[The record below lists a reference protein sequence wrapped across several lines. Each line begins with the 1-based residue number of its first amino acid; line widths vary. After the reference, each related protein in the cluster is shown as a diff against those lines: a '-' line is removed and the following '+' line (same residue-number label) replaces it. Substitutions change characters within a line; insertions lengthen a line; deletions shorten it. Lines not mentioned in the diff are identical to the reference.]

1 MHTYRLEGEVEP
13 QFRAVSSSCEL
24 PVRARRASQ
33 LETRDSNSRLPT
45 ELFKAVTSLVAAA
58 SLAVASPA
66 HAQSDTSWATLQSAF
81 RTYVGADS
89 IVGASLL
96 TARDGRQLQ
105 RVNIGMGDRALAQP
119 ITDATLYHWGSIT
132 KTLTAVA
139 IMQLRDRGKLS
150 LDDRI
155 TRYLPELRRIHDPYG
170 SMDDITLR
178 MLMSHSAGT
187 RNGTWPYGEGRPWEP
202 FEPTS
207 WDQLVAMMPYQQ
219 LLFAP
224 GSQYGYSNPAFV
236 YLARVIEQI
245 TGDPWIHYIQKNIW
259 TPLGLTRSY
268 VSATPYHLAADRS
281 NNYYVQRDSA
291 TKALRVVAN
300 GRDFNP
306 GITIPN
312 GGWNAPLDD
321 ILAWG
326 AFLTNATNGDARKQK
341 TFDTIL
347 TRASLDEMWRAVVP
361 LEQARPNDGAMG
373 LSFFLYPRGSERI
386 VGHTGSQ
393 AGFHAFLWFNP
404 RTKRVVV
411 AAFNTA
417 SETTLN
423 GAEQAQR
430 ALNDAVFRYLEKSP

>member
-1 MHTYRLEGEVEP
+1 MRGLIRMLTRRRTRAFVGIALTAATMPRLLHA
-13 QFRAVSSSCEL
+13 Q
-24 PVRARRASQ
+24 
-33 LETRDSNSRLPT
+33 
-45 ELFKAVTSLVAAA
+45 AAA
-58 SLAVASPA
+58 A
-66 HAQSDTSWATLQSAF
+66 DTSWTTLQSAF
-81 RTYVGADS
+81 RTYVNTDS

-105 RVNIGMGDRALAQP
+105 RLNIGMGDRALAQP

-139 IMQLRDRGKLS
+139 IMQLRDRGELS

-155 TRYLPELRRIHDPYG
+155 TRYLPELRRIHNAYG

-187 RNGTWPYGEGRPWEP
+187 RNGTWPYGDGRPWQP

-219 LLFAP
+219 TLFAP
-224 GSQYGYSNPAFV
+224 GSQYSYSNPAFV

-259 TPLGLTRSY
+259 TPLGLTHSY
-268 VSATPYHLAADRS
+268 VNTTPYHLAADRS
-281 NNYYVQRDSA
+281 NNYYVQRESA

-300 GRDFNP
+300 GRDFDP

-326 AFLTNATNGDARKQK
+326 AFLTSATNGDARKQK

-347 TRASLDEMWRAVVP
+347 SRASLDEMWRAVVP
-361 LEQARPNDGAMG
+361 LDKARQNDGAMG
-373 LSFFLYPRGSERI
+373 LSFFLYTRGSERI

-393 AGFHAFLWFNP
+393 AGFRAFLWFNP
-404 RTKRVVV
+404 RTKRVVI
-411 AAFNTA
+411 AAYNTS
-417 SETTLN
+417 SETTLL
-423 GAEQAQR
+423 GADQAER
-430 ALNDAVFRYLEKSP
+430 ALNDAVFRYLEKAP